1 MIRKTWKQKFKNAI
15 KKIRKTQQR
24 KCSRGKEHNKSY
36 SEYSEKQRRRIRKSI
51 WDECETALGFLG
63 LYDLTLTKVEFYNF
77 EEGKHE
83 VVSLMDDQEFMEN
96 SLVLEHSENTTLTDN
111 QLDDISL
118 MLYVKDKFHI
128 SDLAW
133 RELSQLANDV
143 PSLYSLKSRI
153 DFLNKKWNILP
164 SPGPATGVQMKLS
177 DSLHDQLRRLHE
189 TGVDLNDIIKIKVS
203 GDGTR
208 IGKRL
213 QLLNVTYTIINEEKI
228 AMPEKG
234 NYVVA
239 VIKAPRCSEKSSDGW
254 PKRLLAKFPYHC
266 HMH

>member
-1 MIRKTWKQKFKNAI
+1 
-15 KKIRKTQQR
+15 
-24 KCSRGKEHNKSY
+24 
-36 SEYSEKQRRRIRKSI
+36 
-51 WDECETALGFLG
+51 
-63 LYDLTLTKVEFYNF
+63 
-77 EEGKHE
+77 
-83 VVSLMDDQEFMEN
+83 MDDQEFIEN

-133 RELSQLANDV
+133 REVSQLANDV

-164 SPGPATGVQMKLS
+164 TSGVQMKLS
-177 DSLHDQLRRLHE
+177 DSLHDQLKRLHE
-189 TGVDLNDIIKIKVS
+189 TGVNLSDIIKIKVS

-208 IGKRL
+208 VGKRL

-228 AMPEKG
+228 AMSEKG

-239 VIKAPRCSEKSSDGW
+239 VIKTKDDYEGIRESLSDLIVGMRNM
-254 PKRLLAKFPYHC
+254 KDIKIDGKFTTLNTF
-266 HMH
+266 